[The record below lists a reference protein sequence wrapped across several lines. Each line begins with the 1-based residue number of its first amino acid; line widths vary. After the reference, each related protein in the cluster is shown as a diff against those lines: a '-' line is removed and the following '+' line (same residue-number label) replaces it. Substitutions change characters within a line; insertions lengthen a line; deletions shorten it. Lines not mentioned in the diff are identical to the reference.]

1 MAPEV
6 IVMFSTGGRASKE
19 WEARAAPV
27 RLRPEIGREIAT
39 PTEARQIL
47 SLDPVYKDRLL
58 YGGSR

>member
-6 IVMFSTGGRASKE
+6 IVMFSTGGRASK
-19 WEARAAPV
+19 EARAAPV